1 MVFGDQSLAELGG
14 SCGFLEVES
23 CGFAGEDLAEIGD
36 VAINGVGAVFG
47 ESHGFRDGLSFEEEQ
62 SADLLFVGKGGP
74 HVVDGSAAGEELV
87 VLLLPVG
94 DVAADGGG
102 GGLQHDGQFSGR
114 DAAALGVGF
123 IADTGD
129 GVALDI
135 AESFAVPA
143 LLGFVVGNE
152 GDDHRHHARLGNRFA
167 IGRGL
172 VFRDADPGRLA

>member
-1 MVFGDQSLAELGG
+1 MVFSDQSLAELGG

-23 CGFAGEDLAEIGD
+23 CGFAGEDLAKIGD
-36 VAINGVGAVFG
+36 VAINGVCAVFG